1 MSDDLIFLD
10 IPLLF
15 EVHLEYLC
23 DKILVVYVDEEL
35 QLKRLMRRNKIDEE
49 KAKHLIRQQISIENK
64 KMMGDY
70 VIDNR
75 QNFEDLYQ
83 NIERVLKVLKDET
96 IYE

>member
-1 MSDDLIFLD
+1 
-10 IPLLF
+10 
-15 EVHLEYLC
+15 
-23 DKILVVYVDEEL
+23 
-35 QLKRLMRRNKIDEE
+35 MRRNKIDEE
-49 KAKHLIRQQISIENK
+49 KAKHLIRQQISIEDK

-83 NIERVLKVLKDET
+83 NIEGVLKVLKDET